1 LSAYIAALFHKEANQ
16 KLTQFDLKTDNKLTH
31 DIQKNIDYSEQK
43 MLSKLDDFQRNLVSQ
58 ISLSMNILRELQQK
72 QETTQQKLK
81 TKVSKDEAM
90 AIEDK
95 IKFLAPKR
103 SLDILHEIVDLK
115 ADSDQ
120 LTNVSWR
127 VERQSERL
135 E

>member
-1 LSAYIAALFHKEANQ
+1 M
-16 KLTQFDLKTDNKLTH
+16 KTDNKLTH

-43 MLSKLDDFQRNLVSQ
+43 MLSKLDDVQRNLVSQ
-58 ISLSMNILRELQQK
+58 ISLSMNILRELQQQ

>member
-1 LSAYIAALFHKEANQ
+1 
-16 KLTQFDLKTDNKLTH
+16 
-31 DIQKNIDYSEQK
+31 
-43 MLSKLDDFQRNLVSQ
+43 MLSKLDDVQRNLVSQ

-72 QETTQQKLK
+72 VETTQQKLK
-81 TKVSKDEAM
+81 TKVSKDELLVVD
-90 AIEDK
+90 DK

-103 SLDILHEIVDLK
+103 SLDMLHEIVDIK

-127 VERQSERL
+127 VERHNERL